1 MGNADHEESQAQ
13 VVEYLAAGTPAAAI
27 PGADAPHSQSISG
40 TFRPGWEV
48 SILLYPFPTPPVVF
62 HADLVV
68 PNATS
73 VPC

>member
-1 MGNADHEESQAQ
+1 MLINEESLAQ

-27 PGADAPHSQSISG
+27 PGADAPQPQSISG

-48 SILLYPFPTPPVVF
+48 RILLCLFPTPPMVF
-62 HADLVV
+62 HADCLVV
-68 PNATS
+68 INATS